1 MDATHVPMDEDG
13 LREAALGKDILSRYR
28 SVVNAARARESQ
40 LRFGRHTVAVSSIAQ
55 QFYCEKA
62 LQYSIEKPLAPT
74 LQMRNGTAGHE
85 AVAALGVPMTHEEA
99 VAEALVP
106 REKPICV
113 YEFRIAW
120 EHNGVTLTGFVDE
133 AWFREG
139 KVDLVAERKFSGSLG
154 IYSTYHVQ
162 AGLYC
167 LGLGEMGFDTT
178 RTLYRINVFSRTCH
192 NCDRLASGDCPI
204 LSTATPAY
212 TCEAG
217 SCVSQSFPFSK
228 EAVLLNL
235 DWALQFW
242 KGEREAEPATS
253 ATRCRSCR
261 YKQVCDSSLA

>member
-1 MDATHVPMDEDG
+1 MPIDAEE
-13 LREAALGKDILSRYR
+13 LRGSALSKDILARYR
-28 SVVNAARARESQ
+28 SAVRAARDREST

-85 AVAALGVPMTHEEA
+85 MAAALAAPMTHEEA
-99 VAEALVP
+99 IAEALVS
-106 REKPICV
+106 REKPVCI

-133 AWFREG
+133 AWFRG
-139 KVDLVAERKFSGSLG
+139 GNVDIVAERKFSGSPN
-154 IYSTYHVQ
+154 IYSTYHIQ

-167 LGLGEMGFDTT
+167 LGLGEMGFDTN
-178 RTLYRINVFSRTCH
+178 RTIYRIDVFSRKCS
-192 NCDRLASGDCPI
+192 NCERLASGECSILREDCH
-204 LSTATPAY
+204 SYACDT
-212 TCEAG
+212 G
-217 SCVSQSFPFSK
+217 SSISQSFPFHRESVT
-228 EAVLLNL
+228 EDL

-242 KGEREAEPATS
+242 TGERDAEPTTS

-261 YKQVCDSSLA
+261 YRRICDSSLA